1 MSVDGQGNATSWI
14 FNMKNRFGWRSEP
27 VVEDQQDKTPIG
39 RIEIKVVG
47 GEVTSTDAD
56 EAAG

>member
-27 VVEDQQDKTPIG
+27 VVEDQKDTAPIG